1 MERLED
7 RKDLGL
13 LFLLAINVTPEG
25 SKPQDG
31 SVRSDKR
38 RAVKASEVAAD
49 RGMLMFPSN
58 TLGTIW
64 IWRMGIMVVGD
75 ARVMTGISCFQRVQW
90 RARRKCPDSFD

>member
-7 RKDLGL
+7 RKDLCL
-13 LFLLAINVTPEG
+13 LTLAINLTPEG
-25 SKPQDG
+25 AKPREG
-31 SVRSDKR
+31 SVRSDQR

-75 ARVMTGISCFQRVQW
+75 ARVMTGISCFQRVA
-90 RARRKCPDSFD
+90 RAP